1 MSTVRNDRVPA
12 WGKYAIATI
21 VGAGAVTGGYK
32 LSTDSPVHLLTE
44 GKPPEQA
51 DGWVCLPEGGLIGAP
66 VVCRPK
72 TDAQVGDSAKAGHD
86 DSVSTSRATGT
97 SQEQ

>member
-1 MSTVRNDRVPA
+1 MTAPVPA
-12 WGKYAIATI
+12 TPRWIKLLLAANVT
-21 VGAGAVTGGYK
+21 GAVAVGGYE

-72 TDAQVGDSAKAGHD
+72 ADAQVGDSAESGHD
-86 DSVSTSRATGT
+86 GEVSTSRATGT